1 MERKLVFVK
10 LAGRW
15 FVHLPD
21 YPGSPEDLEMVCG
34 ADSFCQQL
42 DKHNTGFVTVY
53 VGIEPK
59 VNQFTTQEYVFTFD
73 AYSEWSGEIDGAT
86 YHLESDPDFEIWLCN
101 VTKYVFGEFPATIY
115 VRLS

>member
-21 YPGSPEDLEMVCG
+21 YPGSPEDLEMVCD

-53 VGIEPK
+53 VGTEPK
-59 VNQFTTQEYVFTFD
+59 VSQFTTQEYVFTFD
-73 AYSEWSGEIDGAT
+73 VYSEWSGEIDGAT

-101 VTKYVFGEFPATIY
+101 VTKYVFGEFPKTIY
-115 VRLS
+115 IRL

>member
-21 YPGSPEDLEMVCG
+21 YSGVPDDLEMVCG
-34 ADSFCQQL
+34 ADSFCEQL
-42 DKHNTGFVTVY
+42 DKHKTGLLTVY
-53 VGIEPK
+53 VGTEPK
-59 VNQFTTQEYVFTFD
+59 ISRFTLQEYVFEFD

-86 YHLESDPDFEIWLCN
+86 YRLKSDPDFEIWLCN
-101 VTKYVFGEFPATIY
+101 VTKQVFGEFPKTIY
-115 VRLS
+115 VRL